1 VYSQRHRFDIPPNTE
16 YCIEILNKLCN
27 PTYVAT
33 EEDILRARIRSTG
46 LNRIEFFVKK
56 ILWELVDPGGQRAER
71 RKWPQFFEGIKGMLY
86 VAALDEW
93 NVVSTEV
100 PGKTK

>member
-1 VYSQRHRFDIPPNTE
+1 MYSQRHRFDIPPNTE
-16 YCIEILNKLCN
+16 YCIEILDKLCN